1 MREREGGGRRE
12 RYREIK
18 RSERECTRGGRDR
31 RKEGGEGDGEKNRLP
46 SFRSVL
52 ASIRCAFGAL
62 KDGGLAERSTPCKFG
77 GTVLNPVLLFEED
90 GLFDK

>member
-1 MREREGGGRRE
+1 VSASAQGGAGIDGKREVRAMA
-12 RYREIK
+12 
-18 RSERECTRGGRDR
+18 
-31 RKEGGEGDGEKNRLP
+31 GEKNRLP

-62 KDGGLAERSTPCKFG
+62 KDGGLAEQSTPCKFG